1 MPDKALPF
9 DWNAAVSHISARDP
23 RMGSVISACGDARL
37 QLRALGAP
45 FHSLAR
51 AIIYQQLSGKAANTI
66 HNRLLDLVPRRKLT
80 PELLLKL
87 SPTKLRKAGV
97 SANKQKA
104 LKDLA
109 RKTRDGLV
117 PGFGELRKLDDEAII
132 ERLIQVHGIGRWTVE
147 MLLMFDLG
155 RPDVLPVA
163 DLGVRKGL
171 MLAHGMKSMPAN
183 VTVQRKAA
191 SWAPFRTVGSWYCW
205 RACEVR
211 SSES

>member
-1 MPDKALPF
+1 MPNLPF
-9 DWNAAVSHISARDP
+9 DWPTAARHVSAADPHLAR
-23 RMGSVISACGDARL
+23 VIAACGDARL
-37 QLRALGAP
+37 DLRRVGTP

-66 HNRLLDLVPRRKLT
+66 HNRLLDQFSRRRLT
-80 PELLLKL
+80 PQGLLRL
-87 SPTKLRKAGV
+87 SPARLRAAGV

-117 PGFGELRKLDDEAII
+117 PGFAELAKLDDETII
-132 ERLIQVHGIGRWTVE
+132 ERLTQVHGIGRWTVE

-155 RPDVLPVA
+155 RPDVLPLA

-171 MLAHGMKSMPAN
+171 ALAHGMKSLPAP
-183 VTVQRKAA
+183 VTMQRKAA
-191 SWAPFRTVGSWYCW
+191 KWAPYRTVGSWYCW
-205 RACEVR
+205 RACEL
-211 SSES
+211 SAS

>member
-1 MPDKALPF
+1 MPRLPF
-9 DWNAAVSHISARDP
+9 DWKQAVAHVAAADPHIAR
-23 RMGSVISACGDARL
+23 VIQACGESRL
-37 QLRALGAP
+37 EPRRVGTP

-66 HNRLLDLVPRRKLT
+66 HNRLLDLFARRRLT
-80 PELLLKL
+80 PESLLKL
-87 SPTKLRKAGV
+87 SPARLRAAGV

-117 PGFGELRKLDDEAII
+117 PGFAELGRLDDEAII
-132 ERLIQVHGIGRWTVE
+132 ERLTQVHGIGRWTVE

-155 RPDVLPVA
+155 RPDVLPLA

-171 MLAHGMKSMPAN
+171 AIAHGMKSLPAP
-183 VTVQRKAA
+183 VTMQRKAA
-191 SWAPFRTVGSWYCW
+191 PWAPFRTVGSWYCW
-205 RACEVR
+205 RACEL
-211 SSES
+211 SGE

>member
-1 MPDKALPF
+1 MPTLPF
-9 DWNAAVSHISARDP
+9 DWSTAAQHVAARDA
-23 RMGSVISACGDARL
+23 RMGKVIAACGDVRL
-37 QLRALGAP
+37 ELRRLASP
-45 FHSLAR
+45 FDSLAR

-66 HNRLLDLVPRRKLT
+66 HNRMLDLLPRRRLK

-87 SPTKLRKAGV
+87 APARLRGAGV

-132 ERLIQVHGIGRWTVE
+132 ERLTQVHGIGRWTVE

-155 RPDVLPVA
+155 RPDVLPGA

-171 MLAHGMKSMPAN
+171 MLAHGMKTMPAN
-183 VTVQRKAA
+183 LTVQRKAA
-191 SWAPFRTVGSWYCW
+191 TWAPFRTVGSWYCW
-205 RACEVR
+205 RACELK
-211 SSES
+211 S